1 MFALMLAAAV
11 AASRPALSPVP
22 ANPCNPAESC
32 RYIGEFPL
40 KDARGD
46 EQKVLVQRWMPYL
59 LNGRLTLFPG
69 EVVSLT
75 VSEAGAVV
83 TAATVLTAE
92 DRDLGTEAE
101 VAVLQKQT
109 IESGREQVNPVMKMA
124 PNAAFVA
131 DKDSLRLAFL
141 QTARGDMMLRIASG
155 YGGKLTY
162 QASIVRPG
170 AKGPAST
177 SVCSVVALK
186 TGIETWPPPI
196 VAIELSDFHVQ
207 AADSGQ
213 VTCR

>member
-1 MFALMLAAAV
+1 MLALILAAAV
-11 AASRPALSPVP
+11 SASKPPLSPVP

-32 RYIGEFPL
+32 RYVGEFPL
-40 KDARGD
+40 RDARGA

-75 VSEAGAVV
+75 VSETGAVV

-101 VAVLQKQT
+101 AAVLQKQT
-109 IESGREQVNPVMKMA
+109 IESGKEQIKPVMKMA
-124 PNAAFVA
+124 PNTAFVA

-141 QTARGDMMLRIASG
+141 QTAHGDMMLRIASG
-155 YGGKLTY
+155 YGGMLTY

-170 AKGPAST
+170 VKGPAAT
-177 SVCSVVALK
+177 TVCSVMALK

-207 AADSGQ
+207 PGDSTQ
-213 VTCR
+213 VTCG